1 MCKAL
6 SYAEKKSDF
15 FLIALASNVILNVN
29 LVTSF
34 LHKCKLRMAVH
45 SFLPCSNLTSLSV
58 HF

>member
-1 MCKAL
+1 MQ
-6 SYAEKKSDF
+6 KKVKSVDF

-34 LHKCKLRMAVH
+34 LHKCKLRMVVH